1 MGVGGEKYANLHW
14 NILKYPFICPP
25 PPPPPPLAC
34 IFCFT
39 PPPLPSPTC
48 FIKKRVVWSSKVHCY
63 TCVCVCVCVLNL
75 KRPLT
80 RSFHPCSSQRPAA
93 EGWGWPSQAS
103 RYRTEGWPAQT
114 TWSGDSSVVRV
125 PDLWWKGCRLKS
137 QQEQWDN
144 FLLWGQL
151 SVLTLIL
158 VSVPPLCY
166 CSSTWK
172 IPVILPKCR
181 LQLNM
186 LTSYVHGLWA
196 SDGKWCEMVHGCMVY
211 TEHTKTA
218 AVSHDTS
225 HITTK
230 QHCKYITLVDIKMC
244 YKKLVTHLESH
255 MTKVQRVCL
264 RVENSAI

>member
-1 MGVGGEKYANLHW
+1 MFHQKH
-14 NILKYPFICPP
+14 
-25 PPPPPPLAC
+25 
-34 IFCFT
+34 
-39 PPPLPSPTC
+39 
-48 FIKKRVVWSSKVHCY
+48 VVWSSTVHCY
-63 TCVCVCVCVLNL
+63 TCVCVWNL

-80 RSFHPCSSQRPAA
+80 RSFRPCSSQRPAA
-93 EGWGWPSQAS
+93 EGWGWPSRAS

-114 TWSGDSSVVRV
+114 IWSGDSSVVRV
-125 PDLWWKGCRLKS
+125 PDLWWKGRRLKS
-137 QQEQWDN
+137 LQERWEN
-144 FLLWGQL
+144 FLLRGQL

-158 VSVPPLCY
+158 LSVPPLCY

-186 LTSYVHGLWA
+186 LTPYVRGFA
-196 SDGKWCEMVHGCMVY
+196 SSDVKWCMVAWCPR
-211 TEHTKTA
+211 T
-218 AVSHDTS
+218 HDTS

-230 QHCKYITLVDIKMC
+230 QHYKYITLVDIKMC

-255 MTKVQRVCL
+255 ATKAQWICL